1 MKSQKKLTMIVAAYL
16 AVVLL
21 SCNNQVTDR
30 LSVKQTIRD
39 SIIAAERTL
48 VIELAEKFLDE
59 EPVTVTASFCQRSAG
74 GIHDYF
80 SEGTYWWPDPDNP
93 TGPYIRKDGV
103 VNPEN
108 FTDHLDAMKRLSMI
122 TGTLTSAYLLT
133 GESRYAKQA
142 MTHLNAWFADTTT
155 MMNPHLLYAQAI
167 SGIVTGRG
175 IGIIDV
181 VHLIDVV
188 QSAKLLARSSYVRQE
203 EIAKVRNW
211 FKEFT
216 TWLKT
221 HPYGIEEMNWRNNHG
236 TWWHTMVSSYASFT
250 EDQETMDLCR
260 QRMKE
265 ILIPNQMA
273 ADGSFPL
280 ELERTRPYAYSLF
293 NIDGMALLAHILTL
307 ENETENMWYFT
318 LEDGMGMEKAV
329 DFITYYVKNKNE
341 WPFEPDVAHWD
352 ELPDKRPFLLLSSL
366 AYDNMHYYN
375 TWKNIPH
382 RPLTHEGLRNLVLKN
397 ILLWIELP
405 DPS

>member
-1 MKSQKKLTMIVAAYL
+1 MKSQKKLTMIVAAFL
-16 AVVLL
+16 TVVLL
-21 SCNNQVTDR
+21 NCNNQVTNR

-39 SIIAAERTL
+39 SIISAERTL

-59 EPVTVTASFCQRSAG
+59 EPVTVTASFCQRSTG
-74 GIHDYF
+74 GIHDYY
-80 SEGTYWWPDPDNP
+80 SEGTYWWPNP
-93 TGPYIRKDGV
+93 ENPAGQYIRRDGV

-108 FTDHLDAMKRLSMI
+108 FNNHLDAMKRFSMI

-133 GESRYAKQA
+133 GESRYAEQA
-142 MTHLNAWFADTTT
+142 MKHLNAWFADTNT

-181 VHLIDVV
+181 VHLIDVA
-188 QSAKLLARSSYVRQE
+188 QSAKLLARSPYVRQE
-203 EIAKVRNW
+203 EIAKVRTW
-211 FKEFT
+211 FREFT

-236 TWWHTMVSSYASFT
+236 TWWHTMVSAYASFT
-250 EDQETMDLCR
+250 EDQETIDLCR

-293 NIDGMALLAHILTL
+293 NIDGMALLAHILT
-307 ENETENMWYFT
+307 TENAHEDMWHFT
-318 LEDGMGMEKAV
+318 LEDGRGMQQAV
-329 DFITYYVKNKNE
+329 DFITYYVKNKSE
-341 WPFEPDVAHWD
+341 WPFEPDLAHWD
-352 ELPDKRPFLLLSSL
+352 ELPGKRPYLLLSSL
-366 AYDNMHYYN
+366 GYENIDYYN
-375 TWKNIPH
+375 TLQNTPE
-382 RPLTHEGLRNLVLKN
+382 RPLTHEGMRNMPLKN
-397 ILLWIELP
+397 ILLWIGLSE
-405 DPS
+405 PS